1 MDNGIAMKLNTRKI
15 NRELERLGWTRAFL
29 AEKAG
34 TTRQSVYNWLTL
46 ESTPRMLNVE
56 RLAKALG
63 LDPKD
68 LLT

>member
-1 MDNGIAMKLNTRKI
+1 MKLNTRKI
-15 NRELERLGWTRAFL
+15 NRELERFGWTRAVL
-29 AEKAG
+29 AKKAG

-46 ESTPRMLNVE
+46 ESTPRMVNVE